1 MYGYGGKILSDVG
14 RTVGAAYQTV
24 RPPDDPDAGFAK
36 RRTFV
41 IDPDGV
47 IRKVYA
53 VKDIEAHTAQVLDDL
68 RELGA
73 MAGAPA

>member
-1 MYGYGGKILSDVG
+1 M
-14 RTVGAAYQTV
+14 GAAYQTA
-24 RPPDDPDAGFAK
+24 RQPDDPDAAFAK

-53 VKDIEAHTAQVLDDL
+53 VKDIEAHAGQVLDDL

-73 MAGAPA
+73 IAASPV

>member
-1 MYGYGGKILSDVG
+1 V
-14 RTVGAAYQTV
+14 AYQTV
-24 RPPDDPDAGFAK
+24 RPPDDADAVFAK

-53 VKDIEAHTAQVLDDL
+53 VKDIEAHPGQVLDDL

-73 MAGAPA
+73 FASAPS